1 MYLKSIE
8 MLGFKS
14 FAEKTRL
21 DFHPGVTSIV
31 GPNGCGKSNVLDA
44 IRWVLGEQSPKAL
57 RGSEMADVIF
67 NGTDSRKQIG
77 MAEVSMTFAGCREAL
92 KTDYDEVTVSR
103 RVFRDGKG
111 EYEINRTPCRLR
123 DIHHL
128 FMDTGIGRTA
138 YSIMEQG
145 KIDKVLSSRP
155 EDRREIFEEAAGITK
170 YKAQRKEALRKLE
183 YTESNLLRLADIIR
197 EVSRQIGSLQRQ
209 ANKARRYKEIHDRLR
224 DIELRIGARAY
235 RDFSTR
241 VGALETAIAELDR
254 AIAEMGEKVSTEE
267 VELEQWRA
275 HGAEIETALE
285 NSRQERANA
294 TAAVE
299 RAEGQRS
306 LNVERLAD
314 LDKSDAS
321 ATADIASAE
330 ERAAIQKKD
339 LGAIDGDVDAVA
351 AELRACRDHLAQAV
365 RQLGDCTEMTGKR
378 QSEIGGRRERLT
390 AAEQE
395 LQSLVAQIGGWDVQK
410 RTHVLRVEAANKE
423 LERAKAQLEQERETN
438 AGVEAEL
445 AAARVRRTEAGDE
458 VAARKVRLRDVAESL
473 EVRSRRRAEV
483 EQRLAGIKSQL
494 DLLKRMAASHE
505 GIGSAAQAVIAASG
519 KGALEGVE
527 VREALADAIK
537 IEPGA
542 EAAIGVLL
550 GDRVGALLLED
561 TRAVRKILAFLK
573 SSGSGRLILAP
584 SIFPRVRWKAPARE
598 ESALKLVTAGGA
610 ARRLLEVLL
619 GHAYVAEDIERAL
632 KLKAELPHA
641 IIATKDGHLITPE
654 GIIVSGVGEDVARG
668 GLLTRRRE
676 MSDLEAKL
684 AKASEEL
691 DEAISQE
698 EAVRIQRDEADKRVE
713 QVAADLMATDEA
725 MRIAEREWHVW
736 EKRREDLQQRIAGIE
751 AEIRHIGTSGDEMD
765 EHERAQMRRRDEF
778 SQVVETFR
786 LELKGAEAELPALLG
801 RESELN
807 ARVLELRVSGA
818 ALEEKEVGLRARRAP
833 LAALVADLEET
844 CRLRRAVI
852 EANAARRAQ
861 FLEENERLAKQVEE
875 GRGQIAQLE
884 EYLKALQAQRTAALE
899 AIRSREEDLKGRR
912 RQQHEKQEERGRID
926 VELARIRMD
935 LEALVLRIHRAYR
948 VELAEYAAGA
958 PAPAVAGAEPP
969 EPGKGEAPAAPE
981 LEAAEGGV
989 AEEAAP
995 EPDWAQLEVEAG
1007 QLRERLDSMGPVNL
1021 EAITEYDELEA
1032 RHRFLEEQQRDLLN
1046 SKEQLMQ
1053 AIARINRTSRQLFA
1067 ETFEKVAV
1075 NFQQTFSELFGGG
1088 KATLSLMDEADPLES
1103 GIDISAKPPGK
1114 QLAHITLLSG
1124 GERTMTAV
1132 ALLFAIYMV
1141 RPSPFCIL
1149 DEMDAPLDESNINR
1163 FIDMLKRFV
1172 LQSQFLLITHNKRT
1186 IGMADALYGVT
1197 MEESGVSKVVSVRFR
1212 TRGDE
1217 GEGVVDTATDGT
1229 EAGSAQGETGA

>member
-21 DFHPGVTSIV
+21 DFHPGVTAIV
-31 GPNGCGKSNVLDA
+31 GPNGCGKSNVLDS

-92 KTDYDEVTVSR
+92 KTDYDEVTVTR

-224 DIELRIGARAY
+224 DIELRVGARGY
-235 RDFSTR
+235 RDMSGR
-241 VGALETAIAELDR
+241 IAALGETIAELDR
-254 AIAEMGEKVSTEE
+254 VVTELGEKIAAEE
-267 VELEQWRA
+267 TELEQWRA
-275 HGAEIETALE
+275 HGEEVETALE
-285 NSRQERANA
+285 KSRQERGAA
-294 TAAVE
+294 LSAVE
-299 RAEGQRS
+299 RAEGQRA
-306 LNVERLAD
+306 LNMERLAD
-314 LDKSDAS
+314 LDAADAS
-321 ATADIASAE
+321 ATAAIASAE
-330 ERAAIQKKD
+330 ERLAVQRKD
-339 LGAIDGDVDAVA
+339 LGAIDGEVEGAV
-351 AELRACRDHLAQAV
+351 AELRACRDHLARTV
-365 RQLGDCTEMTGKR
+365 KQLADA
-378 QSEIGGRRERLT
+378 SELVAKGRAEVAERRERLT
-390 AAEQE
+390 TAEGDF
-395 LQSLVAQIGGWDVQK
+395 QSLVAQIAGWDLQK

-423 LERAKAQLEQERETN
+423 LERAKAQLDQEREAN
-438 AGVEAEL
+438 AGAESAL
-445 AAARVRRTEAGDE
+445 SAARVRRTEAGDGVE
-458 VAARKVRLRDVAESL
+458 ARKVRLREVSESL
-473 EVRSRRRAEV
+473 AARSRRRAEL
-483 EQRLAGIKSQL
+483 EQAVAGLKSQL
-494 DLLKRMAASHE
+494 ELLKRMAATHE
-505 GIGSAAQAVIAASG
+505 GIGSAAQAVLGAAG
-519 KGALEGVE
+519 KGQLEGVD

-537 IEPGA
+537 IEAGS
-542 EAAIGVLL
+542 EGAIGLLL
-550 GDRVGALLLED
+550 GDRVEALLMED
-561 TRAVRKILAFLK
+561 GGAARKILGFLK
-573 SSGSGRLILAP
+573 TSGGGRLLLAP
-584 SIFPRVRWKAPARE
+584 AVFPRVRWKAPERAS
-598 ESALKLVTAGGA
+598 SALKFVSAEGA

-619 GHAYVAEDIERAL
+619 GHAYVAEDLEGAM

-641 IIATKDGHLITPE
+641 AIATKDGHLITPE
-654 GIIVSGVGEDVARG
+654 GVIVSGAGGDVARG
-668 GLLTRRRE
+668 GLLTRKRE
-676 MSDLEAKL
+676 MAELEQRL
-684 AKASEEL
+684 AKAAGEL
-691 DEAISQE
+691 DDAISQE
-698 EAVRIQRDEADKRVE
+698 EAVRIQREEADRRVE
-713 QVAADLMATDEA
+713 QATVDVMAADEA

-736 EKRREDLQQRIAGIE
+736 QKRRDDLQRRIE
-751 AEIRHIGTSGDEMD
+751 AIEGEIRHIGESGEEMG
-765 EHERAQMRRRDEF
+765 EQERAQLRRRDEMG
-778 SQVVETFR
+778 QV
-786 LELKGAEAELPALLG
+786 LEAVRSEIKGAEAELPALVA
-801 RESELN
+801 REAELN
-807 ARVLELRVSGA
+807 GRALELRVSA
-818 ALEEKEVGLRARRAP
+818 AGLEEKELGLRARRAP

-844 CRLRRAVI
+844 CKSRRSII
-852 EANAARRAQ
+852 EANAAKRGQ
-861 FLEENERLAKQVEE
+861 FQEENERLVRQADE
-875 GRGQIAQLE
+875 GRAQVAQLD
-884 EYLKALQAQRTAALE
+884 EYLKALQDQRAAAHE
-899 AIRSREEDLKGRR
+899 AIRSREDEIKGRR
-912 RQQHEKQEERGRID
+912 RLQHERQEERGRID
-926 VELARIRMD
+926 VDLARIRMD
-935 LEALVLRIHRAYR
+935 LDALVSRIQRAYR
-948 VELAEYAAGA
+948 VDLAEYVASAGQEA
-958 PAPAVAGAEPP
+958 TPGEAEAQPGAEASAPVEATSAEP
-969 EPGKGEAPAAPE
+969 EPE
-981 LEAAEGGV
+981 
-989 AEEAAP
+989 P
-995 EPDWAQLEVEAG
+995 EPDWAALEAESA

-1067 ETFEKVAV
+1067 ETFEKVAQ
-1075 NFQQTFSELFGGG
+1075 NFQETFSELFGGG
-1088 KATLSLMDEADPLES
+1088 KATLTLMDEADPLES

-1172 LQSQFLLITHNKRT
+1172 TQSQFLLITHNKRT
-1186 IGMADALYGVT
+1186 IGFADALYGVT
-1197 MEESGVSKVVSVRFR
+1197 MEESGVSKVMSVRFR
-1212 TRGDE
+1212 TRDGD
-1217 GEGVVDTATDGT
+1217 GGGVMDTATDGPGGGDPQ
-1229 EAGSAQGETGA
+1229 APVAPA